1 MEKIYKSMKHAGA
14 GNIVIGVLLLVVGV
28 SVGIIS
34 IITGAKLLKA
44 KSDITF

>member
-1 MEKIYKSMKHAGA
+1 MEKVYKSMKRVGA
-14 GNIVIGVLLLVVGV
+14 GNIVIGVLIMIVGI
-28 SVGIIS
+28 SVGIVS

>member
-1 MEKIYKSMKHAGA
+1 MEKIYKSMKRVGA
-14 GNIVIGVLLLVVGV
+14 GNIVIGVLVMVVGI
-28 SVGIIS
+28 SVGVVS